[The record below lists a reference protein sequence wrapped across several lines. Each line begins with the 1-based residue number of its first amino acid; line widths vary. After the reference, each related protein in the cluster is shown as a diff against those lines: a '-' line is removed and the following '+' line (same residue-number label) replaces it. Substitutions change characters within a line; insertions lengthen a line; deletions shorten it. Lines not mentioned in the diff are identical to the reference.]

1 MLESTLH
8 SAIAAMAFAGTFAFG
23 RRIHPLRA
31 LSIDRRSMISF
42 CGGMASA
49 YVFVHVM
56 PELDHARSEFVTA
69 AGTVVLPNDGL
80 LIHYLALVG
89 FLVFYALDHLRPSDE
104 SAVSPG
110 APERAFK
117 LHIGGLSVYVWLLG
131 YLLVHNPEE
140 SPTAIALYAIAI
152 SVHLLATDHDLRQEY
167 GKVYDRHGRYVLA
180 AMALLGWGSGML
192 VHLPEVIVPMILA
205 FVSGGIIVNS
215 LIMELPTEKDG
226 RFKPFILGGLVY
238 GIVLL
243 PMS

>member
-8 SAIAAMAFAGTFAFG
+8 SATAALAFAATFAFG

-56 PELDHARSEFVTA
+56 PELDHARSELITA
-69 AGTVVLPNDGL
+69 AGTATLPNDGL

-89 FLVFYALDHLRPSDE
+89 FLVFYGLDHLRSSDGSE
-104 SAVSPG
+104 MNPG
-110 APERAFK
+110 AANHAFK
-117 LHIGGLSVYVWLLG
+117 LRIAGLSVYVWLLG
-131 YLLVHNPEE
+131 YLLVHNPKA
-140 SPTAIALYAIAI
+140 SPYATALYAVAI

-167 GKVYDRHGRYVLA
+167 GKRYDRHGRFILA
-180 AMALLGWGSGML
+180 AMVLLGWASGVL
-192 VHLPEVIVPMILA
+192 THLPETLVPMILA
-205 FVSGGIIVNS
+205 FVSGAIIVNS

-226 RFKPFILGGLVY
+226 RFKPFILGGVVY